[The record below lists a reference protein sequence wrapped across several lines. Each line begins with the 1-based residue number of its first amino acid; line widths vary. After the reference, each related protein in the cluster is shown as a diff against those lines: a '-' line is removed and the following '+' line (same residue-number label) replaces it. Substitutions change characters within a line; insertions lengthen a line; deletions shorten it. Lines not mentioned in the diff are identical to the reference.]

1 MTGPRA
7 ILTRRAL
14 LLFAAAALALACS
27 RLPLS
32 GDTGTGAI
40 AMPDRYSAAIAEE
53 ILDDGGNAVDA
64 AIAAAFVL
72 AVAYP
77 EAGNIGGGG
86 FMLLRIGVHA
96 AFLDFREI
104 APAAATRDM
113 YFDARGEIVDGASL
127 NGHRAVAVPGTVAG
141 LRAAHES
148 YGTRPWRELL
158 APAIALAEN
167 GIEVPQ
173 LLVDRVRDESPR
185 LAAVASFARY
195 FGHLRAGQTYRQP
208 ELAAA
213 LQRIA
218 RQGAAGFYEGE
229 TARLIVDEMRRG
241 GGIITAD
248 DLAAYRPQWREP
260 LRTRWRDHE
269 IFAAPP
275 PSSGGFAIIQLL
287 KMKDALAPSFAGLAH
302 NSAQYI
308 HLTAEMEKRVFAD
321 RAEYGGDPDFVR
333 QPVEEL
339 IADDYVAARAAEV
352 DPVAI
357 SKGSA
362 VRPGLEGRST
372 AHFSIVDRD
381 GNAVALTYT
390 LNTDFGSGV
399 VVEGGGFLLNNEMDD
414 FSAKPGVANYY
425 GVTGA
430 EANAIAPGKRMLSSM
445 SPTILVSDGRVSMVL
460 GSPGGSTIITSV
472 YQTIVNV
479 LDFGMSAQEAV
490 SATRFH
496 HQLIPE
502 DLVTYSVMKPLPEE
516 VVGELTSRGY
526 RAVPHE
532 WEFGDL
538 QLVLRRG
545 DRWSAASDPRGRGKS
560 RLLQD
565 GDGS

>member
-1 MTGPRA
+1 MTGPLA

-14 LLFAAAALALACS
+14 MFIWGAALAVACTGT
-27 RLPLS
+27 PLTRDN
-32 GDTGTGAI
+32 DTGAM

-72 AVAYP
+72 AVTYP

-86 FMLLRIGVHA
+86 FLLTRFGEHA

-113 YFDARGEIVDGASL
+113 YLDARGEIVDGASL

-141 LRAAHES
+141 LWSAHEKLATKS
-148 YGTRPWRELL
+148 WRELL
-158 APAIALAEN
+158 APAIALAED
-167 GIEVPQ
+167 GYEVPA
-173 LLVDRVRDESPR
+173 LLAQRIKDDMPR
-185 LAAVASFARY
+185 LGGVASFTRH
-195 FGHLRAGQTYRQP
+195 FGHLRAGATFRQP
-208 ELAAA
+208 DLAAT
-213 LQRIA
+213 LRRIA
-218 RQGAAGFYEGE
+218 KDGVAGFYEGE

-241 GGIITAD
+241 GGIITTAD
-248 DLAAYRPQWREP
+248 LGAYRPRWREP
-260 LRTRWRDHE
+260 LRSRWREHE
-269 IFAAPP
+269 ILAAPP
-275 PSSGGFAIIQLL
+275 PSSGGFAIVQLL

-302 NSAQYI
+302 NSPQYI

-333 QPVEEL
+333 QPVEAL

-352 DPVAI
+352 DPAAI

-372 AHFSIVDRD
+372 SHFSIVDRD

-399 VVEGGGFLLNNEMDD
+399 VVAGGGFLLNNEMDD

-425 GVTGA
+425 GVTGS

-445 SPTILVSDGRVSMVL
+445 SPTILVSDGRVRMVL

-472 YQTIVNV
+472 YQAIVNV
-479 LDFGMSAQEAV
+479 FDFGMSAQQAV
-490 SATRFH
+490 AATRFH

-502 DLVTYSVMKPLPEE
+502 DLITYSVTKPLPEE
-516 VVGELTSRGY
+516 VVRELATRGY

-538 QLVLRRG
+538 QLVLRDG
-545 DRWSAASDPRGRGKS
+545 DRWSAASDPRGRGES
-560 RLLQD
+560 RVLD
-565 GDGS
+565 

>member
-1 MTGPRA
+1 MTGPLA
-7 ILTRRAL
+7 TLNRRAL
-14 LLFAAAALALACS
+14 MLVAAAAFAVACT
-27 RLPLS
+27 RLPLT
-32 GDTGTGAI
+32 GDSKTGAI
-40 AMPDRYSAAIAEE
+40 AMPDRYSATVAEE

-72 AVAYP
+72 AVTYP
-77 EAGNIGGGG
+77 EAGNIAGGG
-86 FMLLRIGVHA
+86 FMLLRLGENS

-113 YFDARGEIVDGASL
+113 YLDARGEMVDGASL

-141 LRAAHES
+141 LHAAHER

-158 APAIALAEN
+158 APAIALAED
-167 GIEVPQ
+167 GIDVPP

-185 LAAVASFARY
+185 LAGVESFARH
-195 FGHLRAGQTYRQP
+195 FGHLRAGQNHRQP
-208 ELAAA
+208 ELAAT
-213 LQRIA
+213 LRRIA
-218 RQGAAGFYEGE
+218 RHGAAGFYQGE
-229 TARLIVDEMRRG
+229 TARLIVDEMLRG

-248 DLAAYRPQWREP
+248 DLAAYRPRWREP
-260 LRTRWRDHE
+260 LRSRWRDHE
-269 IFAAPP
+269 ILAAPP
-275 PSSGGFAIIQLL
+275 PSSGGFAIVQLL
-287 KMKDALAPSFAGLAH
+287 KMKDTLAPSFAGLAH

-352 DPVAI
+352 DPAAI
-357 SKGSA
+357 SKGSK

-372 AHFSIVDRD
+372 SHFSIVDRD

-472 YQTIVNV
+472 YQAIVNV
-479 LDFGMSAQEAV
+479 LDFGMTAEQAV
-490 SATRFH
+490 AATRFH

-502 DLVTYSVMKPLPEE
+502 DLVTYSVTRPLPEE
-516 VVGELTSRGY
+516 VVRELTSRGY

-538 QLVLRRG
+538 QLVMRTS
-545 DRWSAASDPRGRGKS
+545 DRWSAASDPRGRGES
-560 RLLQD
+560 RVLD
-565 GDGS
+565 

>member
-1 MTGPRA
+1 MTDA
-7 ILTRRAL
+7 LSILSRRAL
-14 LLFAAAALALACS
+14 IFVSVAALAVGCAGM
-27 RLPLS
+27 PLS
-32 GDTGTGAI
+32 GPNDTGAI
-40 AMPDRYSAAIAEE
+40 AMPDRYSAAIAEA

-72 AVAYP
+72 AVTYP

-86 FMLLRIGVHA
+86 FMLSRFGEHA

-113 YFDARGEIVDGASL
+113 YLDARGEIVDGASL

-141 LRAAHES
+141 LWAAHEKF
-148 YGTRPWRELL
+148 GTKSWRELL
-158 APAIALAEN
+158 APAIALAN
-167 GIEVPQ
+167 DGYEVPA
-173 LLVDRVRDESPR
+173 LLVQRVKDDMPR
-185 LAAVASFARY
+185 LGGVVSFPRH
-195 FGHLRAGQTYRQP
+195 FGHLRAGATFRQP
-208 ELAAA
+208 DLAAI
-213 LQRIA
+213 LRRIA
-218 RQGAAGFYEGE
+218 KDGPAGFYEGE

-241 GGIITAD
+241 AGIITAD
-248 DLAAYRPQWREP
+248 DLAAYRPRWREP
-260 LRTRWRDHE
+260 LRSRWRDHE
-269 IFAAPP
+269 ILAAPP

-287 KMKDALAPSFAGLAH
+287 KMKDALASSFAGLPH
-302 NSAQYI
+302 NSAQYV

-333 QPVEEL
+333 QPVGQL
-339 IADDYVAARAAEV
+339 IADDYIAARAAEV
-352 DPVAI
+352 DPVGI

-372 AHFSIVDRD
+372 SHFSIVDRA

-399 VVEGGGFLLNNEMDD
+399 VVTGGGFLLNNEMDD
-414 FSAKPGVANYY
+414 FSTKPGVANYY
-425 GVTGA
+425 GVTGS

-445 SPTILVSDGRVSMVL
+445 SPTILVTDGRVSMVL

-472 YQTIVNV
+472 YQAIVNV
-479 LDFGMSAQEAV
+479 LDFGMSAQQAV
-490 SATRFH
+490 AATRFH

-502 DLVTYSVMKPLPEE
+502 DLVTYSVTRPLPEE
-516 VVGELTSRGY
+516 VVRELALRGY

-538 QLVLRRG
+538 QLVLRTG
-545 DRWSAASDPRGRGKS
+545 DRWSAASDPRGRGES
-560 RLLQD
+560 RVLD
-565 GDGS
+565 

>member
-1 MTGPRA
+1 MITGPFA
-7 ILTRRAL
+7 THSRRSFL
-14 LLFAAAALALACS
+14 LAMVAALAVACAGPP
-27 RLPLS
+27 RV
-32 GDTGTGAI
+32 GDGGKGAI
-40 AMPDRYSAAIAEE
+40 AMPDRHSAETVLE

-72 AVAYP
+72 AVTYP
-77 EAGNIGGGG
+77 EAGNIAGGG
-86 FMLLRIGVHA
+86 FMLLRFSGHA

-113 YFDARGEIVDGASL
+113 YLDARGEIVDGASL

-141 LRAAHES
+141 LHAAHER
-148 YGTRPWRELL
+148 YGTRPWHELL
-158 APAIALAEN
+158 APAIELAED
-167 GIEVPQ
+167 GIDVPQ

-185 LAAVASFARY
+185 LAGVESFARH

-213 LQRIA
+213 LRRIA
-218 RQGAAGFYEGE
+218 RHGAAGFYEGE
-229 TARLIVDEMRRG
+229 TARLIVDEIRRG
-241 GGIITAD
+241 GGIVTAA
-248 DLAAYRPQWREP
+248 DLAAYRPRWREP
-260 LRTRWRDHE
+260 LRSRWRDHE
-269 IFAAPP
+269 ILAAPP
-275 PSSGGFAIIQLL
+275 PSSGGFAIVQLL

-321 RAEYGGDPDFVR
+321 RTEYGGDPDFVR
-333 QPVEEL
+333 QPVEQL
-339 IADDYVAARAAEV
+339 IADDYIAARAAEV

-357 SKGSA
+357 SKGPA

-372 AHFSIVDRD
+372 SHFSIVDRD
-381 GNAVALTYT
+381 GNAAALTYT

-414 FSAKPGVANYY
+414 FSAKPGVTNYY

-472 YQTIVNV
+472 YQAIVNV
-479 LDFGMSAQEAV
+479 LDFGMSAQQAV
-490 SATRFH
+490 AATRFH

-502 DLVTYSVMKPLPEE
+502 DLVTYSVTRPLPEE
-516 VVGELTSRGY
+516 VVRELTARGY

-538 QLVLRRG
+538 QLVLRTG
-545 DRWSAASDPRGRGKS
+545 DRWSAASDPRGRGES
-560 RLLQD
+560 RVLD
-565 GDGS
+565 

>member
-1 MTGPRA
+1 MTGPLA

-14 LLFAAAALALACS
+14 MFIWGAALAVACTGT
-27 RLPLS
+27 PLTRDN
-32 GDTGTGAI
+32 DTGAM

-72 AVAYP
+72 AVTYP

-86 FMLLRIGVHA
+86 FLLTRFGEHA

-113 YFDARGEIVDGASL
+113 YLDARGEIVDGASL

-141 LRAAHES
+141 LWSAHEKLATKS
-148 YGTRPWRELL
+148 WRELL
-158 APAIALAEN
+158 APAIALAED
-167 GIEVPQ
+167 GYEVPA
-173 LLVDRVRDESPR
+173 LLAQRIKDDMPR
-185 LAAVASFARY
+185 LGGVASFTRH
-195 FGHLRAGQTYRQP
+195 FGHLRAGATFRQP
-208 ELAAA
+208 DLAAT
-213 LQRIA
+213 LRRIA
-218 RQGAAGFYEGE
+218 KDGVAGFYEGE

-241 GGIITAD
+241 GGIITTAD
-248 DLAAYRPQWREP
+248 LGAYRPRWREP
-260 LRTRWRDHE
+260 LRSRWREHE
-269 IFAAPP
+269 ILAAPP
-275 PSSGGFAIIQLL
+275 PSSGGFAIVQLL

-302 NSAQYI
+302 NSPQYI

-333 QPVEEL
+333 QPVEAL

-352 DPVAI
+352 DPAAI

-372 AHFSIVDRD
+372 SHFSIVDRD

-399 VVEGGGFLLNNEMDD
+399 VVAGGGFLLNNEMDD

-425 GVTGA
+425 GVTGS

-445 SPTILVSDGRVSMVL
+445 SPTILVSDGRVRMVL

-472 YQTIVNV
+472 YQAIVNV
-479 LDFGMSAQEAV
+479 FDFGMSAQQAV
-490 SATRFH
+490 AATRFH

-502 DLVTYSVMKPLPEE
+502 DLITYSVTTPLPEE
-516 VVGELTSRGY
+516 VVRELATRGY

-538 QLVLRRG
+538 QLVLRDG
-545 DRWSAASDPRGRGKS
+545 DRWSAASDPRGRGES
-560 RLLQD
+560 RVLD
-565 GDGS
+565 

>member
-14 LLFAAAALALACS
+14 MLVAVGALAVACTGT
-27 RLPLS
+27 PLS
-32 GDTGTGAI
+32 GDNDSGAI

-77 EAGNIGGGG
+77 EAGNIAGGG
-86 FMLLRIGVHA
+86 FMLLRFGEHA

-113 YFDARGEIVDGASL
+113 YLDARGEIVDGASL

-141 LRAAHES
+141 LHAAHER

-158 APAIALAEN
+158 TPAIALAED
-167 GIEVPQ
+167 GIDVPP

-185 LAAVASFARY
+185 LAGVESFARH

-213 LQRIA
+213 LRRIA
-218 RQGAAGFYEGE
+218 RHGAAGFYQGE

-248 DLAAYRPQWREP
+248 DLTAYRPHWREP
-260 LRTRWRDHE
+260 LRSRWRDHE
-269 IFAAPP
+269 ILAAPP
-275 PSSGGFAIIQLL
+275 PSSGGFAIVQLL

-321 RAEYGGDPDFVR
+321 RAKYGGDPDFVR
-333 QPVEEL
+333 QPVEQL

-352 DPVAI
+352 DPAAI
-357 SKGSA
+357 TKGSA
-362 VRPGLEGRST
+362 VHPGLEGRST
-372 AHFSIVDRD
+372 SHFSIVDRD

-399 VVEGGGFLLNNEMDD
+399 VVAGGGFLLNNEMDD

-445 SPTILVSDGRVSMVL
+445 SPTILVSEGRVSMVL

-472 YQTIVNV
+472 YQAIVNV
-479 LDFGMSAQEAV
+479 LDFGMSAQQAV
-490 SATRFH
+490 AATRFH

-502 DLVTYSVMKPLPEE
+502 DLVTYSVTRPLPVE
-516 VVGELTSRGY
+516 VVRELTSRGY
-526 RAVPHE
+526 RALPHE

-538 QLVLRRG
+538 QLVLRTG
-545 DRWSAASDPRGRGKS
+545 DRWSAASDPRGRGES
-560 RLLQD
+560 RVLD
-565 GDGS
+565 

>member
-1 MTGPRA
+1 
-7 ILTRRAL
+7 
-14 LLFAAAALALACS
+14 
-27 RLPLS
+27 
-32 GDTGTGAI
+32 
-40 AMPDRYSAAIAEE
+40 
-53 ILDDGGNAVDA
+53 
-64 AIAAAFVL
+64 
-72 AVAYP
+72 
-77 EAGNIGGGG
+77 
-86 FMLLRIGVHA
+86 
-96 AFLDFREI
+96 
-104 APAAATRDM
+104 
-113 YFDARGEIVDGASL
+113 
-127 NGHRAVAVPGTVAG
+127 
-141 LRAAHES
+141 
-148 YGTRPWRELL
+148 
-158 APAIALAEN
+158 
-167 GIEVPQ
+167 
-173 LLVDRVRDESPR
+173 
-185 LAAVASFARY
+185 
-195 FGHLRAGQTYRQP
+195 
-208 ELAAA
+208 
-213 LQRIA
+213 
-218 RQGAAGFYEGE
+218 
-229 TARLIVDEMRRG
+229 MRRG

-248 DLAAYRPQWREP
+248 DLAAYRPRWREP
-260 LRTRWRDHE
+260 LRSRWRDHE
-269 IFAAPP
+269 ILAAPP
-275 PSSGGFAIIQLL
+275 PSSGGFAVIQLL

-352 DPVAI
+352 NSAAI

-362 VRPGLEGRST
+362 VHPGLEGRST
-372 AHFSIVDRD
+372 SHFSIVDRD

-414 FSAKPGVANYY
+414 FSAKPGVTNYY

-445 SPTILVSDGRVSMVL
+445 SPTILVFDGRVSMVL

-516 VVGELTSRGY
+516 IVGELTSRGY

-538 QLVLRRG
+538 QLVLRTG
-545 DRWSAASDPRGRGKS
+545 ERWFAASDPRGRGVARVLPGAKS
-560 RLLQD
+560 AGRE
-565 GDGS
+565 

>member
-1 MTGPRA
+1 MTGPLA
-7 ILTRRAL
+7 ILIRRAL
-14 LLFAAAALALACS
+14 LLVAATAFALACT
-27 RLPLS
+27 RLPS
-32 GDTGTGAI
+32 TGGDTGAI
-40 AMPDRYSAAIAEE
+40 AMPDRYSASIAEE

-77 EAGNIGGGG
+77 EAGNIAGGG
-86 FMLLRIGVHA
+86 FMLLRIGEHA

-113 YFDARGEIVDGASL
+113 YLDARGEIVDGASL
-127 NGHRAVAVPGTVAG
+127 NGHRAVAVPGTIAG
-141 LRAAHES
+141 LHAAHER

-158 APAIALAEN
+158 APAIELAEE
-167 GIEVPQ
+167 GIEVPP
-173 LLVDRVRDESPR
+173 LLIDRVRDESPR
-185 LAAVASFARY
+185 LAGVASFARH

-208 ELAAA
+208 YLAAA
-213 LQRIA
+213 LRRIA
-218 RQGAAGFYEGE
+218 RHGAAGFYEGE

-241 GGIITAD
+241 GGIITAE
-248 DLAAYRPQWREP
+248 DLADYRPRWREP
-260 LRTRWRDHE
+260 LRSRWRDYE
-269 IFAAPP
+269 ILAAPP
-275 PSSGGFAIIQLL
+275 PSSGGFAVVQLL
-287 KMKDALAPSFAGLAH
+287 KMKDALAPSFAGLTH

-308 HLTAEMEKRVFAD
+308 HLTAEMAKRVFAD

-339 IADDYVAARAAEV
+339 IADDYVAARATEV
-352 DPVAI
+352 DPAAI

-372 AHFSIVDRD
+372 SHFSIVDRD

-430 EANAIAPGKRMLSSM
+430 EANSIAPGKRMLSSM

-472 YQTIVNV
+472 YQAIVNV
-479 LDFGMSAQEAV
+479 LDFGMSAQQAV
-490 SATRFH
+490 AATRFH
-496 HQLIPE
+496 HQLIPD
-502 DLVTYSVMKPLPEE
+502 DLVTYSVTRPLPDE
-516 VVGELTSRGY
+516 VVRELTSRGY

-538 QLVLRRG
+538 QLVLRTG
-545 DRWSAASDPRGRGKS
+545 DRWSAASDPRGRGES
-560 RLLQD
+560 RVLD
-565 GDGS
+565 

>member
-1 MTGPRA
+1 MTGPLA

-14 LLFAAAALALACS
+14 LLLAALAVAAACAGTPSS
-27 RLPLS
+27 R
-32 GDTGTGAI
+32 DNGTGAI

-72 AVAYP
+72 AVSYP
-77 EAGNIGGGG
+77 EAGNIAGGG
-86 FMLLRIGVHA
+86 FMLLRFGEHA

-113 YFDARGEIVDGASL
+113 YLDARGEIVDGASL

-141 LRAAHES
+141 LHAAHEK

-158 APAIALAEN
+158 TPAIGLAEE

-173 LLVDRVRDESPR
+173 LLVDRVRDESSR
-185 LAAVASFARY
+185 LAGVAGFARR
-195 FGHLRAGQTYRQP
+195 FGHLRAGQTFRQP
-208 ELAAA
+208 ELAAV
-213 LQRIA
+213 LRRIA
-218 RQGAAGFYEGE
+218 SQGVAGFYEGE
-229 TARLIVDEMRRG
+229 TARLIVNEMRRG

-248 DLAAYRPQWREP
+248 DLAAYRPRWREP
-260 LRTRWRDHE
+260 LRTRWREQE
-269 IFAAPP
+269 ILAAPP
-275 PSSGGFAIIQLL
+275 PSSGGLAIVQLL
-287 KMKDALAPSFAGLAH
+287 KMKDALAPAFAGLAH

-308 HLTAEMEKRVFAD
+308 HLTAEMAKRVFAD

-333 QPVEEL
+333 QPVERL
-339 IADDYVAARAAEV
+339 IADDYIAARAAEV
-352 DPVAI
+352 DPAAI
-357 SKGSA
+357 SRGSA

-372 AHFSIVDRD
+372 SHFSIVDRD

-414 FSAKPGVANYY
+414 FSARPGVANYY

-472 YQTIVNV
+472 YQAIVNV
-479 LDFGMSAQEAV
+479 LDFGMTAQQAV
-490 SATRFH
+490 AATRFH

-502 DLVTYSVMKPLPEE
+502 DLVTYSVTRPLPEA
-516 VVGELTSRGY
+516 VVRELASRGY
-526 RAVPHE
+526 RAMPHE

-538 QLVLRRG
+538 QLVLRTG
-545 DRWSAASDPRGRGKS
+545 EHWSAASDPRGRGES
-560 RLLQD
+560 RILD
-565 GDGS
+565 

>member
-1 MTGPRA
+1 MTGPLA

-14 LLFAAAALALACS
+14 MFIWGAALAVACTGT
-27 RLPLS
+27 PLS
-32 GDTGTGAI
+32 TGNDTGAI
-40 AMPDRYSAAIAEE
+40 AMPDRYSAAIAER

-72 AVAYP
+72 AVTYP

-86 FMLLRIGVHA
+86 FLLTRFGEHA

-113 YFDARGEIVDGASL
+113 YLDARGEIVDGASL

-141 LRAAHES
+141 LWSAHEKLATKS
-148 YGTRPWRELL
+148 WRELL
-158 APAIALAEN
+158 APAIALAED
-167 GIEVPQ
+167 GYEVPA
-173 LLVDRVRDESPR
+173 LLAQRIKDDMPR
-185 LAAVASFARY
+185 RGGVASFTRH
-195 FGHLRAGQTYRQP
+195 FGHLRAGATFRQP
-208 ELAAA
+208 DLAAT
-213 LQRIA
+213 LRRIA
-218 RQGAAGFYEGE
+218 KDGVAGFYEGE

-241 GGIITAD
+241 GGIITTAD
-248 DLAAYRPQWREP
+248 LGAYRPRWREP
-260 LRTRWRDHE
+260 LRSRWREHE
-269 IFAAPP
+269 ILAAPP
-275 PSSGGFAIIQLL
+275 PSSGGFAIVQLL

-302 NSAQYI
+302 NSPQYI

-333 QPVEEL
+333 QPVEAL

-352 DPVAI
+352 NPAAI

-372 AHFSIVDRD
+372 SHFSIVDRD

-399 VVEGGGFLLNNEMDD
+399 VVAGGGFLLNNEMDD

-425 GVTGA
+425 GVTGS

-445 SPTILVSDGRVSMVL
+445 SPTILVSDGRVRMVL

-472 YQTIVNV
+472 YQAIVNV
-479 LDFGMSAQEAV
+479 FDFGMSAQQAV
-490 SATRFH
+490 AATRFH

-502 DLVTYSVMKPLPEE
+502 DLITYSVTTPLPEE
-516 VVGELTSRGY
+516 VVRELATRGY

-538 QLVLRRG
+538 QLVLRDG
-545 DRWSAASDPRGRGKS
+545 DRWSAASDPRGRGES
-560 RLLQD
+560 RVLD
-565 GDGS
+565 

>member
-1 MTGPRA
+1 MTGPLA

-14 LLFAAAALALACS
+14 LLVAATAVAAVCTGTPPS
-27 RLPLS
+27 R
-32 GDTGTGAI
+32 DHDTGAI
-40 AMPDRYSAAIAEE
+40 AMPDRYSAAVAEE

-72 AVAYP
+72 AVSYP

-86 FMLLRIGVHA
+86 FMLLRFGEHA
-96 AFLDFREI
+96 AFLDCREV
-104 APAAATRDM
+104 APAAAMRDM
-113 YFDARGEIVDGASL
+113 YLDARGEVVEGASL

-141 LRAAHES
+141 LHAAHEK

-158 APAIALAEN
+158 APAIELAEH

-185 LAAVASFARY
+185 LARIAGFARH

-208 ELAAA
+208 ELAAT
-213 LQRIA
+213 LRRIA
-218 RQGAAGFYEGE
+218 RQGVAGFYAGE
-229 TARLIVDEMRRG
+229 TARLIVNEMRRG
-241 GGIITAD
+241 GGIITAA
-248 DLAAYRPQWREP
+248 DLASYRPRWREP
-260 LRTRWRDHE
+260 LRARWRDHE
-269 IFAAPP
+269 ILAAPP
-275 PSSGGFAIIQLL
+275 PSSGGFAIVQLL
-287 KMKDALAPSFAGLAH
+287 KMKDALAPSFAGLAQ

-308 HLTAEMEKRVFAD
+308 HLTAEMAKRVFAD

-333 QPVEEL
+333 QPVEQL
-339 IADDYVAARAAEV
+339 IADDYIAARAAEV
-352 DPVAI
+352 DPARI
-357 SKGSA
+357 SQGSA

-372 AHFSIVDRD
+372 SHFSIVDRD

-445 SPTILVSDGRVSMVL
+445 SPTMLVSHGRVSMVL

-479 LDFGMSAQEAV
+479 LDFGMSAEQAV
-490 SATRFH
+490 AATRFH

-502 DLVTYSVMKPLPEE
+502 DLVTYSVTKPLPED
-516 VVGELTSRGY
+516 VVRELMSRGY
-526 RAVPHE
+526 RAMPHE

-538 QLVLRRG
+538 QLVLRTG
-545 DRWSAASDPRGRGKS
+545 DRWSAASDPRGRGES
-560 RLLQD
+560 RTLD
-565 GDGS
+565 

>member
-1 MTGPRA
+1 MTGPLA

-14 LLFAAAALALACS
+14 MFIWGAALAVACTGT
-27 RLPLS
+27 PLS
-32 GDTGTGAI
+32 TGNDTGAI
-40 AMPDRYSAAIAEE
+40 AMPDRYSAAIADR

-72 AVAYP
+72 AVTYP

-86 FMLLRIGVHA
+86 FLLTRFGEHA

-113 YFDARGEIVDGASL
+113 YLDARGEIVDGASL

-141 LRAAHES
+141 LWSAHEKLATKS
-148 YGTRPWRELL
+148 WRELL
-158 APAIALAEN
+158 APAIALAED
-167 GIEVPQ
+167 GYEVPA
-173 LLVDRVRDESPR
+173 LLAQRIKDDMPR
-185 LAAVASFARY
+185 LGGVASFTRH
-195 FGHLRAGQTYRQP
+195 FGHLRAGATFRQP
-208 ELAAA
+208 DLAAT
-213 LQRIA
+213 LRRIA
-218 RQGAAGFYEGE
+218 KDGVAGFYEGE

-241 GGIITAD
+241 GGIITTAD
-248 DLAAYRPQWREP
+248 LGAYRPRWREP
-260 LRTRWRDHE
+260 LRSRWREHE
-269 IFAAPP
+269 ILAAPP
-275 PSSGGFAIIQLL
+275 PSSGGFAIVQLL

-302 NSAQYI
+302 NSPQYI

-333 QPVEEL
+333 QPVEAL

-352 DPVAI
+352 NPAAI

-372 AHFSIVDRD
+372 SHFSIVDRD

-399 VVEGGGFLLNNEMDD
+399 VVAGGGFLLNNEMDD

-425 GVTGA
+425 GVTGS

-445 SPTILVSDGRVSMVL
+445 SPTILVSDGRVRMVL

-472 YQTIVNV
+472 YQAIVNV
-479 LDFGMSAQEAV
+479 FDFGMSAQQAV
-490 SATRFH
+490 AATRFH

-502 DLVTYSVMKPLPEE
+502 DLITYSVTKPLPEE
-516 VVGELTSRGY
+516 VVRELATRGY

-538 QLVLRRG
+538 QLVLRDG
-545 DRWSAASDPRGRGKS
+545 DRWSAASDPRGRGES
-560 RLLQD
+560 RVLD
-565 GDGS
+565 

>member
-1 MTGPRA
+1 MTGPLA
-7 ILTRRAL
+7 ILIRRAL
-14 LLFAAAALALACS
+14 LLVAATAFALACT
-27 RLPLS
+27 RLPS
-32 GDTGTGAI
+32 TGGDTGAI
-40 AMPDRYSAAIAEE
+40 AMPDRYSASIAEE

-77 EAGNIGGGG
+77 EAGNIAGGG
-86 FMLLRIGVHA
+86 FMLLRIGEHA

-113 YFDARGEIVDGASL
+113 YLDARGEIVDGASL
-127 NGHRAVAVPGTVAG
+127 NGHRAVAVPGTIAG
-141 LRAAHES
+141 LHAAHER

-158 APAIALAEN
+158 APAIELAEE
-167 GIEVPQ
+167 GIEVPP
-173 LLVDRVRDESPR
+173 LLIDRVRDESPR
-185 LAAVASFARY
+185 LAGVASFARH

-208 ELAAA
+208 YLAAA
-213 LQRIA
+213 LRRIA
-218 RQGAAGFYEGE
+218 RHGAAGFYEGE

-241 GGIITAD
+241 GGIITAE
-248 DLAAYRPQWREP
+248 DLADYRPRWREP
-260 LRTRWRDHE
+260 LRSRWRDYE
-269 IFAAPP
+269 ILAAPP
-275 PSSGGFAIIQLL
+275 PSSGGFAVVQLL
-287 KMKDALAPSFAGLAH
+287 KMKDALAPSFAGLTH

-308 HLTAEMEKRVFAD
+308 HLTAEMAKRVFAD

-339 IADDYVAARAAEV
+339 IADDYVAARATEV
-352 DPVAI
+352 DPAAI
-357 SKGSA
+357 SKGPA

-372 AHFSIVDRD
+372 SHFSIVDRD

-430 EANAIAPGKRMLSSM
+430 EANSIAPGKRMLSSM

-472 YQTIVNV
+472 YQAIVNV
-479 LDFGMSAQEAV
+479 LDFGMSAQQAV
-490 SATRFH
+490 AATRFH
-496 HQLIPE
+496 HQLIPD
-502 DLVTYSVMKPLPEE
+502 DLVTYSVTRPLPDE
-516 VVGELTSRGY
+516 VVRELTSRGY

-538 QLVLRRG
+538 QLVLRTG
-545 DRWSAASDPRGRGKS
+545 DRWSAASDPRGRGES
-560 RLLQD
+560 RVLD
-565 GDGS
+565 